1 MATAVRQAA
10 QEGFVRAIADE
21 GPEVGHIVRRLHAMQ
36 QQMPV
41 NRSDPGLMQYLDRLL
56 GAFGALPS
64 EPATSTQTQTP
75 ELVEPLTRKEIQV
88 LQLTADG
95 YSNAAMA
102 EKLSASDST
111 VRTHLRSI
119 SSKLG
124 AHSRAEAVVIGRRLG
139 VIR

>member
-1 MATAVRQAA
+1 MV
-10 QEGFVRAIADE
+10 
-21 GPEVGHIVRRLHAMQ
+21 IVRRLHAMQ

-41 NRSDPGLMQYLDRLL
+41 NRSDAGLMQFLDRLL
-56 GAFGALPS
+56 AAFGTLPS
-64 EPATSTQTQTP
+64 ESTASVQAP
-75 ELVEPLTRKEIQV
+75 EQVEPLTRKEIQV

-102 EKLSASDST
+102 EKLVASDST

-119 SSKLG
+119 NAKLG